1 MRDLTESAFDSDGGS
16 GQFGPRGAPRVVR
29 WVCAALAVAAAAS
42 LAVPAA
48 AASEPEGGQAAPEC
62 AAVGPAARGETPG
75 NDPNLTDI
83 STLAELNAIRDNPQ
97 GNYELVA
104 DLDFDTNANGSA
116 DAGDAFWNGGAGWA
130 PIRFGGTLEG
140 NGHMISNL
148 FIDDDEADLG
158 LFGRLEAGAVVR
170 DLGLVSVDISGDA
183 SSGALA
189 ATNEGTISDSYATGT
204 VRGGIAAGGL
214 VGWNEQRTAKVV
226 ASYFSGTVEGIG
238 VGGLVAGNW
247 GEIIASCSDGTVTN
261 TKNLNSLIGTGG
273 LVGTQGEPGS
283 VTASWSAA
291 AVSAAAG
298 TMYVGG
304 LVGNSGA
311 PVVASFSVGSV
322 SGDAGYVGPLLGG
335 VFASPTDS
343 YWDTDVNSGL
353 AYRGEYGTVAAPES
367 WRWHGGGGHSTAAL
381 QAPTGYT
388 GIYARWNVDLDG
400 DSTPDD
406 PWSFGAA
413 DDYPTLKYRR
423 AAPPD
428 PAPVDETSPTTT
440 PTTTPAPTEVTLG
453 GPRPNPDVPQCA
465 AVGPAARGQTPG
477 NDPNLADISTL
488 AELNAIRDNP
498 QGGYE
503 LVADLDF
510 DTNANGSADA
520 GDAYWNEGAGWAP
533 IRFGGTFEGNG
544 HTISNLHINAAG
556 VEGGTNNAGLFRWL
570 EAGAVVRNVGL
581 VSVDINGNSVVGALA
596 ANNFGAITDSYVTGT
611 VRGQERV
618 GGLVGW
624 TGSTS
629 KITASYFSGSVEG
642 YEVGGLVANNVGLIA
657 ASCSD
662 GTVANTA
669 NNDDA
674 FDSAAGGLVGYH
686 GHPGRVIASR
696 SAAAVSAASGTD
708 RVGGLI
714 GMSGAAVT
722 ASYSAGPVTGDG
734 SHIGGLIGRQWTRP
748 TVSYSDTM
756 VNPHLTDHGDGL
768 PTVVLQ
774 ATTAYDG
781 VYGSWNV
788 DLDGD
793 HTPDDPWD
801 FGTANDYP
809 TLKYRRTAPAVQP
822 NPDNTAQAQQATQ
835 AVPGPVLNLTVS
847 AAAKRITVTWDAPA
861 TGDAPERYIVHLRPQ
876 GGKKGSG
883 KTKKIDAAKTSVT
896 FKKLKRG
903 TAYNIWVRAQNTA
916 GKSDR
921 THTTATTTD

>member
-1 MRDLTESAFDSDGGS
+1 MSAVPHPAKRR
-16 GQFGPRGAPRVVR
+16 GPSALVR
-29 WVCAALAVAAAAS
+29 WLCAASAVAAAAS
-42 LAVPAA
+42 LAVPAV
-48 AASEPEGGQAAPEC
+48 AASEPEGGQAAPRC

-75 NDPNLTDI
+75 NDPALADI

-97 GNYELVA
+97 GGYELVA

-116 DAGDAFWNGGAGWA
+116 DAGDAFWNEGAGWD

-140 NGHMISNL
+140 NGHTISNL
-148 FIDDDEADLG
+148 YINDADGELG
-158 LFGRLEAGAVVR
+158 LFGWLEAGAEVR
-170 DLGLVSVDISGDA
+170 DLGLVSVDISGD
-183 SSGALA
+183 SDSGALA
-189 ATNEGTISDSYATGT
+189 ATNAGTITDSYATGT
-204 VRGGIAAGGL
+204 VRGGRAAGGL
-214 VGWNEQRTAKVV
+214 VGWNEQGTSKVV
-226 ASYFSGTVEGIG
+226 ASYFSGSVEGIG
-238 VGGLVAGNW
+238 AGGLVGGNW

-261 TKNLNSLIGTGG
+261 TEDLNHLIGAGG
-273 LVGTQGEPGS
+273 LVGAQGEPGS

-413 DDYPTLKYRR
+413 DDYPQLKYRR
-423 AAPPD
+423 TAPPD
-428 PAPVDETSPTTT
+428 PAPVDESP
-440 PTTTPAPTEVTLG
+440 PTTTPAPVHATLG

-465 AVGPAARGQTPG
+465 GVGPAARGQTPG
-477 NDPNLADISTL
+477 NDPNLTDISTL

-520 GDAYWNEGAGWAP
+520 GDAYWNEGAGWDP
-533 IRFGGTFEGNG
+533 IRFGGTLEGNG
-544 HTISNLHINAAG
+544 HTISNLYINAAG
-556 VEGGTNNAGLFRWL
+556 VEGGINNAGLFRWL

-581 VSVDINGNSVVGALA
+581 VSVDINGNYVVGGLA
-596 ANNFGAITDSYVTGT
+596 ANNLGAITDSYVTGT
-611 VRGQERV
+611 VRGEQHA

-624 TGSTS
+624 TRSTS
-629 KITASYFSGSVEG
+629 KVVASYFSGSVEG

-662 GTVANTA
+662 GAVANTA

-674 FDSAAGGLVGYH
+674 FDSAAGGLAGYH
-686 GHPGRVIASR
+686 GHPGRIVASR
-696 SAAAVSAASGTD
+696 SAAAVSAVSGTD
-708 RVGGLI
+708 GVGGLV
-714 GMSGAAVT
+714 GVSGAAVT

-734 SHIGGLIGRQWTRP
+734 SRIGGLIGHKWTQP
-748 TVSYSDTM
+748 TVSYWDTTA
-756 VNPHLTDHGDGL
+756 NPHLTDHGDGL

-774 ATTAYDG
+774 ATAVYDG

-809 TLKYRRTAPAVQP
+809 TLKYRRTAPAAQP
-822 NPDNTAQAQQATQ
+822 NPDSTVQIQQTTQ
-835 AVPGPVLNLTVS
+835 AVPGPVHNLTAT
-847 AAAKRITVTWDAPA
+847 AAAKRVTVTWDAPA
-861 TGDAPERYIVHLRPQ
+861 TGGAPERYIVHLRPQ
-876 GGKKGSG
+876 GGKAGSG
-883 KTKKIDAAKTSVT
+883 KTKKIDAARTSVA
-896 FKKLKRG
+896 FKKLKPG
-903 TAYNIWVRAQNTA
+903 TAYNIWIRAQNTA

-921 THTTATTTD
+921 TRTTATTTD